1 MRIDRVEFETSAT
14 EPDQYP
20 WPDRPEVAFAGRS
33 NVGKS
38 SLINTLVDRKKL
50 VRTSKKPGRTRTI
63 NFYDLN
69 GEMYLVDLPGYGFA
83 KVSKE
88 ERYGWGEMID
98 TYLNIRRNLEVLVC
112 IMDLRRGVEEDDR
125 QLIEA
130 APHFEVQ
137 PVLVFTKADKI
148 GSSERNQRI
157 REIAD
162 DCGADP
168 DEFVV
173 FSSEQRL
180 GKRELWRRIETFTG
194 VLDS

>member
-1 MRIDRVEFETSAT
+1 VRIDRVEFETSAT